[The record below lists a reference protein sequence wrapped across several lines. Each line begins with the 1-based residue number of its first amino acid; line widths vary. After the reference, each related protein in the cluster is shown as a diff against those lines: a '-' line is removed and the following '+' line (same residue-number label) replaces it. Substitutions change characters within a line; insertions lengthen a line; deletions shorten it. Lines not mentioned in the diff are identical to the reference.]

1 MAANTS
7 GAAWLRQDRRRGV
20 LLLIVLS
27 MLSLFM
33 MLGVAYVMIA
43 SRARDASR
51 GFSRGLQGTAGAE
64 LPAAE
69 MLDRAALLLIRGHAA
84 GATAPARVGGS
95 ATFRF
100 EALLEDLYGSAGTL
114 TGEVASSQD
123 FAPLCSV
130 SVNALAGTSL
140 PASPVELTGRIV
152 TFLPSNGK
160 ASSHRILRATDGGGG
175 TYTLWIANVGS
186 TFAKNTGKT
195 GAPTYSLPPARTKV
209 IINGRERSGAAGSSN
224 EPWDGYDFNANPF
237 LAQVEPIPATPSQ
250 ATVLRA
256 SMIDADGAAIASA
269 GTGGDVD
276 ADGIPDQCDNDNDGF
291 VDGQFFDPGFPA
303 LVAPNGNT
311 IVTHMSCLVVDL
323 DGRLNANAHGTIA
336 HELYP
341 PSHSGW
347 PATPPNAWRAFPLGS
362 GYGPAEISGAG
373 ALQTFNAARST
384 PQSDLPWMSLSLG
397 AQPAVQYSALA
408 VSAQNDVPGTPA
420 PGCRVLPMRLPAME
434 GRYAGEARS
443 APLAANATMPTLT
456 ALPGVNLVNDAL
468 SKENEQVYAG
478 VKAPIDLHGRMK
490 SRAVAPVAPA
500 VIPTLA
506 FAKPDDSD
514 EFVDDPYEIVL
525 TQGKG
530 GGTLANPRTGGL
542 AVGTQPDN
550 LYSVGEL
557 ERILRPYDP
566 DSFKLPQRLFA
577 LLGSQAEIARLA
589 FTTES
594 WDVPVVA
601 GEAARRL
608 YDRTTGW
615 LSGVPSSKLFS
626 TTGPTSPTSTT
637 IPDGVVPPDL
647 ASGFRLDIT
656 RGCST
661 DIQRRALF
669 KDLYLTCVALT
680 TTKGSN
686 PTPALAAQYA
696 QWAANVVDYQDADSD
711 MTHYEYDPEPNNG
724 WDVDGDPSTTSEP
737 TRAEVW
743 GAERP
748 EVVITQTLAWDD
760 GAGTNGELYVMLHRP
775 WNSRLEV
782 PSSPPAPPTT
792 AEPSHPDLRGPAP
805 APDHSIALSKTTPNG
820 EPIWRLRI
828 GTAASDPLVRF
839 DPLPPGSPDLGSTTT
854 PAPAP
859 LSEFRAD
866 EWLCVRPAAA
876 SPEGVTVPAG
886 VQSFMVSKGPL
897 KAPAGT
903 TAVRLERLAKPS
915 DRYDPVKNPYLVV
928 DAADVTVVLRTPT
941 TPLPHV
947 VHTRDQGWNQHF
959 GSQQFPSSPPLSAS
973 WGGSPAWM
981 MWPNRPLISIVELMH
996 VPGFAPNS
1004 FSPRVSTATAR
1015 PSEGL
1020 LANYVTP
1027 NSPSPP
1033 TRLTYLPDSL
1043 LMEALRVPSR
1053 FAGTRLTIPD
1063 TAPNAAFLRNLENI
1077 GLYSP
1082 IVKVN
1087 QLDLGR
1093 EPGRV
1098 NLNTIASDAVWD
1110 SVVRGPL
1117 SASTTIP
1124 SRAAANLAGTQST
1137 PGSGPVTPAK
1147 PAETLLNLLS
1157 AKSGATSQ
1165 LPLFDD
1171 PADIS
1176 DVASNPLHAMYSAT
1190 RLANA
1195 ATNRSHV
1202 FAIWI
1207 TVRTFE
1213 KTGTLADQDTVSYHR
1228 MFLIYDRS
1236 KPVAYEAGK
1245 THNVRDGILLQRVLQ

>member
-51 GFSRGLQGTAGAE
+51 GFSRGLQGAAGAE

-84 GATAPARVGGS
+84 GATAPARLGGS

-100 EALLEDLYGSAGTL
+100 EALLEDLYGSTGTL

-123 FAPLCSV
+123 LAPLCSV

-175 TYTLWIANVGS
+175 SYTLWIANIGS

-276 ADGIPDQCDNDNDGF
+276 ADGIPDQCDNDNDGV

-323 DGRLNANAHGTIA
+323 DGRLNGNAHGTIA
-336 HELYP
+336 QELYP
-341 PSHSGW
+341 NSHSGW
-347 PATPPNAWRAFPLGS
+347 PATPPNAWRSLPLGS
-362 GYGPAEISGAG
+362 GYGPAEISGTG
-373 ALQTFNAARST
+373 ALQAFNAARST
-384 PQSDLPWMSLSLG
+384 PQSDLPWLALSLG
-397 AQPAVQYSALA
+397 AQPAVQYSTLA
-408 VSAQNDVPGTPA
+408 VTAQNETPGSP
-420 PGCRVLPMRLPAME
+420 PQGCRLLPMSLPAME
-434 GRYAGEARS
+434 GRYAGDARS

-468 SKENEQVYAG
+468 SQENEQVYAG

-500 VIPTLA
+500 VVPTLS
-506 FAKPDDSD
+506 FAKPDASD
-514 EFVDDPYEIVL
+514 DFVDDPYETAL

-530 GGTLANPRTGGL
+530 GGTLANPQTGGL
-542 AVGTQPDN
+542 AVGNQPDN
-550 LYSVGEL
+550 LFSIGEL
-557 ERILRPYDP
+557 ERLLRPYDA

-594 WDVPVVA
+594 WDVPVVS
-601 GEAARRL
+601 GDAARRL
-608 YDRTTGW
+608 YERTGW
-615 LSGVPSSKLFS
+615 FSGVPAAKLFS
-626 TTGPTSPTSTT
+626 ANGPTTPTSTT

-647 ASGFRLDIT
+647 ASGLRLDIT

-669 KDLYLTCVALT
+669 KDLYLACVALAT
-680 TTKGSN
+680 SKGTD
-686 PTPALAAQYA
+686 PPAAMAARYA
-696 QWAANVVDYQDADSD
+696 QWAANVVEYQDADSD
-711 MTHYEYDPEPNNG
+711 MTHYEYDPEPNDG
-724 WDVDGDPSTTSEP
+724 WDVDGDPLTTSEA
-737 TRAEVW
+737 TRADVW

-748 EVVITQTLAWDD
+748 EVVVTQTLAWDD
-760 GAGTNGELYVMLHRP
+760 GAANGELYVMLHRP

-782 PSSPPAPPTT
+782 PGTPPAT
-792 AEPSHPDLRGPAP
+792 AEPSHPDLRASPT
-805 APDHSIALSKTTPNG
+805 APDDSIALSKTAPG
-820 EPIWRLRI
+820 GDPVWRLRI
-828 GTAASDPLVRF
+828 GTAASDPVVRF
-839 DPLPPGSPDLGSTTT
+839 DPLPPTSPDLGSTTT
-854 PAPAP
+854 PAPPA
-859 LSEFRAD
+859 LANFGAD
-866 EWLCVRPAAA
+866 DWLCVRPSAA
-876 SPEGVTVPAG
+876 SSENVTVPAT
-886 VQSFMVSKGPL
+886 VQTFMVSKGPL
-897 KAPAGT
+897 KASAGT

-915 DRYDPVKNPYLVV
+915 ERYDASKNPYLVV

-941 TPLPHV
+941 TPLE
-947 VHTRDQGWNQHF
+947 RE
-959 GSQQFPSSPPLSAS
+959 
-973 WGGSPAWM
+973 
-981 MWPNRPLISIVELMH
+981 IK
-996 VPGFAPNS
+996 
-1004 FSPRVSTATAR
+1004 
-1015 PSEGL
+1015 
-1020 LANYVTP
+1020 
-1027 NSPSPP
+1027 
-1033 TRLTYLPDSL
+1033 
-1043 LMEALRVPSR
+1043 
-1053 FAGTRLTIPD
+1053 AGTSILTLSSFRAVRLFQPTGA
-1063 TAPNAAFLRNLENI
+1063 AP
-1077 GLYSP
+1077 
-1082 IVKVN
+1082 
-1087 QLDLGR
+1087 Q
-1093 EPGRV
+1093 PG
-1098 NLNTIASDAVWD
+1098 
-1110 SVVRGPL
+1110 
-1117 SASTTIP
+1117 
-1124 SRAAANLAGTQST
+1124 
-1137 PGSGPVTPAK
+1137 
-1147 PAETLLNLLS
+1147 
-1157 AKSGATSQ
+1157 
-1165 LPLFDD
+1165 
-1171 PADIS
+1171 
-1176 DVASNPLHAMYSAT
+1176 
-1190 RLANA
+1190 
-1195 ATNRSHV
+1195 
-1202 FAIWI
+1202 
-1207 TVRTFE
+1207 
-1213 KTGTLADQDTVSYHR
+1213 
-1228 MFLIYDRS
+1228 
-1236 KPVAYEAGK
+1236 
-1245 THNVRDGILLQRVLQ
+1245 

>member
-1 MAANTS
+1 
-7 GAAWLRQDRRRGV
+7 
-20 LLLIVLS
+20 

-33 MLGVAYVMIA
+33 MLGVAYVTIA

-51 GFSRGLQGTAGAE
+51 GFSRAVQGAAGTD
-64 LPAAE
+64 LPATE
-69 MLDRAALLLIRGHAA
+69 MLDRAALLLIRGHAV
-84 GATAPARVGGS
+84 GATPPASLGGS
-95 ATFRF
+95 APFRF
-100 EALLEDLYGSAGTL
+100 EALLEDLYGSGGTL

-123 FAPLCSV
+123 LTPLCSV
-130 SVNALAGTSL
+130 SVTGLAGTNL
-140 PASPVELTGRIV
+140 PASPVELTGRVV
-152 TFLPSNGK
+152 TLLPSNGK

-175 TYTLWIANVGS
+175 SYTLWIANIGS
-186 TFAKNTGKT
+186 TFAKNTAKT
-195 GAPTYSLPPARTKV
+195 GPSTYSIPPARTKV

-237 LAQVEPIPATPSQ
+237 IAQVEPIPATPSL
-250 ATVLRA
+250 ATILRA
-256 SMIDADGAAIASA
+256 SMIDSDGAAIASA
-269 GTGGDVD
+269 GTRGDVD
-276 ADGIPDQCDNDNDGF
+276 ADGIPDQCDNDNDGV
-291 VDGQFFDPGFPA
+291 VDGQFFDPGFPT

-311 IVTHMSCLVVDL
+311 IITHMSCLVVDL

-336 HELYP
+336 QEIYP
-341 PSHSGW
+341 PSHTDW

-362 GYGPAEISGAG
+362 GYGPAEISGTG
-373 ALQTFNAARST
+373 ALQAFNAARST
-384 PQSDLPWMSLSLG
+384 PQSDLPWISLSLG

-408 VSAQNDVPGTPA
+408 VAGQNEAAGAPA

-443 APLAANATMPTLT
+443 APLPANATMTDPKLT

-478 VKAPIDLHGRMK
+478 VTAPIDLHGRMK
-490 SRAVAPVAPA
+490 SRAIAPVAPA
-500 VIPTLA
+500 VIPMLA

-530 GGTLANPRTGGL
+530 GGTLANPRTDGL

-577 LLGSQAEIARLA
+577 LLGSQAEIARLV
-589 FTTES
+589 FTTEN
-594 WDVPVVA
+594 WDVPVVS
-601 GEAARRL
+601 GDAARRL
-608 YDRTTGW
+608 YERTGW
-615 LSGVPSSKLFS
+615 LSGVPASKLFS
-626 TTGPTSPTSTT
+626 TRGPTSPTSLT

-647 ASGFRLDIT
+647 ASGLRLDVT

-680 TTKGSN
+680 TTKGSD
-686 PTPALAAQYA
+686 PTAALAAQYA
-696 QWAANVVDYQDADSD
+696 QWAANVVEYQDADSD
-711 MTHYEYDPEPNNG
+711 MTLYEYDSEPNNG
-724 WDVDGDPSTTSEP
+724 WDVDGDPFTTSSTSEP
-737 TRAEVW
+737 TRAQVW

-775 WNSRLEV
+775 WNSQLEV
-782 PSSPPAPPTT
+782 PNSPPAT

-805 APDHSIALSKTTPNG
+805 APDHSIAISKTTPNG
-820 EPIWRLRI
+820 DPIWRLRI

-839 DPLPPGSPDLGSTTT
+839 DPLPPTSPDLGSTTT
-854 PAPAP
+854 PAPPMLAN
-859 LSEFRAD
+859 FGAD
-866 EWLCVRPAAA
+866 GWLCVRPSAA
-876 SPEGVTVPAG
+876 SSENVTVPAN

-915 DRYDPVKNPYLVV
+915 ERYDASKNPYLVV
-928 DAADVTVVLRTPT
+928 DAADVTVVVRTPV
-941 TPLPHV
+941 TPPAHV
-947 VHTRDQGWNQHF
+947 VRTRDQGWNQHF
-959 GSQQFPSSPPLSAS
+959 DSPPPTSTPALSAA
-973 WGGSPAWM
+973 WRGSPAWM
-981 MWPNRPLISIVELMH
+981 MWPNRPLMSIVELMH
-996 VPGFAPNS
+996 IPGFAPNS
-1004 FSPRVSTATAR
+1004 FSPRGSTATVRAD
-1015 PSEGL
+1015 EGV
-1020 LANYVTP
+1020 LANYVPP

-1043 LMEALRVPSR
+1043 LMETLRVPSR

-1063 TAPNAAFLRNLENI
+1063 TAANAAFLSNLENI

-1082 IVKVN
+1082 ILKVN

-1098 NLNTIASDAVWD
+1098 NVNTIASDAVWD
-1110 SVVRGPL
+1110 SAVRGPL
-1117 SASTTIP
+1117 SASTHIP
-1124 SRAAANLAGTQST
+1124 SRTAANLVGTQST
-1137 PGSGPVTPAK
+1137 PGSGPVTPAQ
-1147 PAETLLNLLS
+1147 PAETILNLLA
-1157 AKSGATSQ
+1157 AKSGAASQ

-1171 PADIS
+1171 AADIS
-1176 DVASNPLHAMYSAT
+1176 DVASNPLHDMYSAT

-1202 FAIWI
+1202 FAIWL

-1213 KTGTLADQDTVSYHR
+1213 ETPAPSPAVDQDTATYHR
-1228 MFLIYDRS
+1228 MFFIYDRS